1 VYPIHIVYK
10 HFYGN
15 TQDHN
20 KVKDMKKIV
29 VLLLVIGLLLG
40 GTLPVVHDVCD
51 QEFENVNFSGTFT
64 DINGGISPN
73 GGGGSGGGPA
83 PG

>member
-1 VYPIHIVYK
+1 
-10 HFYGN
+10 
-15 TQDHN
+15 
-20 KVKDMKKIV
+20 MKKMI

-40 GTLPVVHDVCD
+40 GTLSVVHDVCD
-51 QEFENVNFSGTFT
+51 QEIENVNFSGNFT
-64 DINGGISPN
+64 DIDGGVGTN